1 MPVEPLPPEDESPLA
16 DPFEAELVAYLDGE
30 LDPVAARRV
39 EDRLAVD
46 PAARARV
53 SALKQTYDLLDYLP
67 KPDPS
72 PNFTTRTL
80 DKLPALKSGSL
91 LFPIPSDSM
100 RSARPTASAGSMSGP
115 LMLDGGPSPP
125 KRPWLVAAGIVAAVL
140 GFGAIGYLG
149 AAALRPYLFPAKGE
163 NADALPLS
171 DHRLI
176 ENLPLYA
183 LADDFEY
190 VQKLAEPEL
199 FGAEVI
205 PTAARKG
212 PGAID
217 PDKPSRS
224 VFESL
229 AQSFKALPPARQ
241 QAIRELDRQLYAVD
255 AESGDRLFRALEEY
269 AVWLDRLPD
278 PERRGI
284 LAAGTP
290 GLRLGVIRDV
300 RERQWFDALPAAQR
314 GQLAGLSDVKKAEKI
329 RQWKEEEARQRGLWT
344 FVRKNAESMTGNKHP
359 WPFDTETGRKEII
372 DYVRAAY
379 RIEEPRHSRLTP
391 FELAA
396 YRESLP
402 TAEKGGSWAW
412 YGRGVYELSR
422 KYEALPEPAEAKFRY
437 DDFGNLPPGLNKL
450 TERPNLKK
458 RLASHAGKWP
468 EFPLELHDELRSGK
482 FGPAAFV
489 SLGPAKVADFKEP
502 VRKFWEKELAPKLTT
517 AEKEGLQR
525 LEKRWP
531 EYPREFVRLARVHDL
546 SVPGVMLP
554 GSPAR
559 WDATYGSGLVRSTPP
574 RP

>member
-1 MPVEPLPPEDESPLA
+1 MSVEPLPPPEDESPLP

-30 LDPVAARRV
+30 LDPAASRRV

-46 PAARARV
+46 PAARARA

-72 PNFTTRTL
+72 SNFTTRTL

-91 LFPIPSDSM
+91 PVPIPSEQV
-100 RSARPTASAGSMSGP
+100 RTARPSAVSSSMP
-115 LMLDGGPSPP
+115 LVVDPAPGRPN
-125 KRPWLVAAGIVAAVL
+125 RPWVLVAGIVAGVL

-149 AAALRPYLFPAKGE
+149 AAALRPYLFPSSGE
-163 NADALPLS
+163 SAADTLPLS

-183 LADDFEY
+183 LADDFEF
-190 VQKLAEPEL
+190 VQKLADPDL
-199 FGAEVI
+199 FGVEVI
-205 PTAARKG
+205 PTTAARG
-212 PGAID
+212 PAASD

-229 AQSFKALPPARQ
+229 AKSFKALPPPRQ
-241 QAIRELDRQLYAVD
+241 QAIRELDRQLHAVD
-255 AESGDRLFRALEEY
+255 ADTGDRLFRALEEY

-278 PERRGI
+278 PERRGV

-290 GLRLGVIRDV
+290 GLRLGGIRDV

-314 GQLAGLSDVKKAEKI
+314 GQLAGLPDVKKAEKI
-329 RQWKEEEARQRGLWT
+329 RQWKEEASRQRALWM
-344 FVRKNAESMTGNKHP
+344 FVRKNAESIGGTKLP
-359 WPFDTETGRKEII
+359 WPFDTDAGRKDVI
-372 DYVRAAY
+372 DYVRTAY
-379 RIEEPRHSRLTP
+379 RIDEPRHSRLTP
-391 FELAA
+391 LELAA
-396 YRESLP
+396 YRESLA

-422 KYEALPEPAEAKFRY
+422 KYEALPEPGDPKWRY
-437 DDFGNLPPGLNKL
+437 DDFATLPPGLNKL

-489 SLGPAKVADFKEP
+489 PLGPAKVADFKEP
-502 VRKFWEKELAPKLTT
+502 VRTFWEKELAPKLTT

-546 SVPGVMLP
+546 SVPGVTLP
-554 GSPAR
+554 GAPAR
-559 WDATYGSGLVRSTPP
+559 WDATYGGGLVRSSSP